1 MMGQAACGYPHKA
14 NAVSIAAQRLRLDR
28 QGRGGMTGVHLAA
41 FHGYIDSLRIL
52 LEGGAEPNAVDEE
65 GETPLHT
72 ACTGGSIQC
81 ATILL
86 EYGKCGG
93 MEECGV
99 VWRCGSSIGYG
110 TWYTVAGGW

>member
-1 MMGQAACGYPHKA
+1 MYTHSLTQALTSFIMMGQAACGYPHKA

-52 LEGGAEPNAVDEE
+52 LEGGAEPNATCDE

-86 EYGKCGG
+86 EYGAC
-93 MEECGV
+93 EVESAL
-99 VWRCGSSIGYG
+99 R
-110 TWYTVAGGW
+110 

>member
-1 MMGQAACGYPHKA
+1 MGQAACGYPHKP

-52 LEGGAEPNAVDEE
+52 LEGGAEPNAVDDE

-86 EYGKCGG
+86 EYGKCD
-93 MEECGV
+93 GV
-99 VWRCGSSIGYG
+99 V
-110 TWYTVAGGW
+110 A